1 MGILQYIVTMRN
13 NLAKISLFV
22 ITLLIITQ
30 NISDVCKG
38 KNKLKIACDCGD
50 TGSDNCGTKELGK
63 WCIEGT
69 CYEEIHLRKLD
80 EDGVKNVERLLTSHD
95 ITETTDSS
103 ETADTASVP
112 SLSSSRVLASI
123 AGVIVGLF

>member
-13 NLAKISLFV
+13 NLAKIALFV

-30 NISDVCKG
+30 NIADVCKG

-50 TGSDNCGTKELGK
+50 TGSDNCGTEELGK

-80 EDGVKNVERLLTSHD
+80 EDGVNDDERLLTSHD
-95 ITETTDSS
+95 VASP
-103 ETADTASVP
+103 DTAA
-112 SLSSSRVLASI
+112 SSFRVLASI

>member
-13 NLAKISLFV
+13 NLAKIALFV

-30 NISDVCKG
+30 NIADVCKG

-80 EDGVKNVERLLTSHD
+80 EDGVKNDERLLESHN

-103 ETADTASVP
+103 DTAVSEVP
-112 SLSSSRVLASI
+112 SVSSSRVLASI

>member
-13 NLAKISLFV
+13 NLAKIALFV

-30 NISDVCKG
+30 NIADVCKG

-80 EDGVKNVERLLTSHD
+80 EEGVKDDERLLTSHD
-95 ITETTDSS
+95 LTSPD
-103 ETADTASVP
+103 DTAESF
-112 SLSSSRVLASI
+112 RVLASI

>member
-13 NLAKISLFV
+13 NLAKIALFV

-30 NISDVCKG
+30 NIADVCKG

-80 EDGVKNVERLLTSHD
+80 EEGVNDDERLLTSHD
-95 ITETTDSS
+95 LASP
-103 ETADTASVP
+103 DTAV
-112 SLSSSRVLASI
+112 SSFRVLASI